1 MKVGGLAALVT
12 GGGSGMG
19 EASARALAAAGAR
32 VAIADL
38 AGEAAARVA
47 RDIGGIGIETDVG
60 QEASAVAAFQRARE
74 AHGPVRLL
82 VNCAGIATAGRIVG
96 REGPLALADF
106 ERTIRVNLIGT
117 FNMMR
122 LAAAEMA
129 ALDPLDTD
137 ERGLIINTASV
148 AAYEGQIGQA
158 AYSASKG
165 GVVGLTV
172 PAARELARHGIR
184 VMTIAPGLIATPMLL
199 TMPDEVKESLI
210 ATTLFP
216 HRLGQPEEY
225 AKLVLAIADNVLLNG
240 EVVRLDGAIR
250 LAPK

>member
-1 MKVGGLAALVT
+1 MNVDGLAALVT

-19 EASARALAAAGAR
+19 AATARALAAAGAR
-32 VAIADL
+32 VAVADL
-38 AGEAAARVA
+38 DGEAAARVA
-47 RDIGGIGIETDVG
+47 RDIGGVAIQTDVG
-60 QEASAVAAFQRARE
+60 QEVSAVAAFRRARE
-74 AHGPVRLL
+74 TNGPIRLL

-96 REGPLALADF
+96 REGPLALDDF
-106 ERTIRVNLIGT
+106 QRTIQVNLIGT

-122 LAAAEMA
+122 LAAAEMSS
-129 ALDPLDTD
+129 LDPLETD
-137 ERGLIINTASV
+137 ERGVIVNTASV

-158 AYSASKG
+158 AYAASKG
-165 GVVGLTV
+165 GVVGLTL

-199 TMPDEVKESLI
+199 TMPDEVKESLVS
-210 ATTLFP
+210 TTLFP

-250 LAPK
+250 LAPR

>member
-1 MKVGGLAALVT
+1 MKLDGLAAVVT

-19 EASARALAAAGAR
+19 AATARALADAGAR
-32 VAIADL
+32 VAVVDL
-38 AGEAAARVA
+38 NLAAAAETARAIGGLAIECDVSRERSATRAFSQA
-47 RDIGGIGIETDVG
+47 RD
-60 QEASAVAAFQRARE
+60 AN
-74 AHGPVRLL
+74 GPLRLL
-82 VNCAGIATAGRIVG
+82 VNCAGIATAGRVVG
-96 REGPLALADF
+96 RDGPLALDDF
-106 ERTIRVNLIGT
+106 ERTIGVNLVGT
-117 FNMMR
+117 FNMLR

-129 ALDPLDTD
+129 GLDPLDTD
-137 ERGLIINTASV
+137 ERGLIVNTASV

-165 GVVGLTV
+165 GIVGLTL
-172 PAARELARHGIR
+172 PAARELARHAIR
-184 VMTIAPGLIATPMLL
+184 VMTIAPGLIGTPMLL
-199 TMPDEVKESLI
+199 NMPEEVKESLV

>member
-1 MKVGGLAALVT
+1 MKLDGLAAVVT

-19 EASARALAAAGAR
+19 AATARALADAGAR
-32 VAIADL
+32 VAVVDL
-38 AGEAAARVA
+38 TLAAAAETARAIGGLAIECDVSRERSAMQAFSQA
-47 RDIGGIGIETDVG
+47 RD
-60 QEASAVAAFQRARE
+60 AN
-74 AHGPVRLL
+74 GPLRLL
-82 VNCAGIATAGRIVG
+82 VNCAGIATAGRVVG
-96 REGPLALADF
+96 RDGPLALDDF
-106 ERTIRVNLIGT
+106 ERTIGVNLVGT
-117 FNMMR
+117 FNMLR

-129 ALDPLDTD
+129 GLDPLDTD
-137 ERGLIINTASV
+137 ERGLIVNTASV

-165 GVVGLTV
+165 GVVGLTL
-172 PAARELARHGIR
+172 PAARELARHAIR
-184 VMTIAPGLIATPMLL
+184 VMTIAPGLIGTPMLL
-199 TMPDEVKESLI
+199 NMPEEVKESLV

>member
-1 MKVGGLAALVT
+1 MNVDGLAALVT

-19 EASARALAAAGAR
+19 AATARALATAGAK

-38 AGEAAARVA
+38 DEEAAARVA
-47 RDIGGIGIETDVG
+47 RDIGGVAIQTDVG
-60 QEASAVAAFQRARE
+60 QEASAVAAFRRARE
-74 AHGPVRLL
+74 ANGPIRLL

-96 REGPLALADF
+96 REGPLALDDF
-106 ERTIRVNLIGT
+106 QRTIQVNLIGT

-122 LAAAEMA
+122 LAAAEMSS
-129 ALDPLDTD
+129 LDPLETD
-137 ERGLIINTASV
+137 ERGVIVNTASV

-158 AYSASKG
+158 SYAASKG
-165 GVVGLTV
+165 GVVGLTL

-199 TMPDEVKESLI
+199 TMPDEVKESLVS
-210 ATTLFP
+210 TTLFP

-250 LAPK
+250 LAPR

>member
-1 MKVGGLAALVT
+1 MNVDGLAALVT

-38 AGEAAARVA
+38 DGEAAARVA
-47 RDIGGIGIETDVG
+47 RDIDGIGIETDVG
-60 QEASAVAAFQRARE
+60 QETSAVAAFQRARE

-199 TMPDEVKESLI
+199 TMPDEVKESLV
-210 ATTLFP
+210 ATTQFP

>member
-1 MKVGGLAALVT
+1 MKVNGLAAMVT

-19 EASARALAAAGAR
+19 AAVAQALAAQGAKVAVVDLNKDAAGQVADEIGG
-32 VAIADL
+32 VAIECDVSI
-38 AGEAAARVA
+38 EKAAISAFDRA
-47 RDIGGIGIETDVG
+47 RD
-60 QEASAVAAFQRARE
+60 AN
-74 AHGPVRLL
+74 GPIRLL
-82 VNCAGIATAGRIVG
+82 VNCAGIATAGRVVG
-96 REGPLALADF
+96 REGPLALEEF

-129 ALDPLDTD
+129 TLEPLDTE
-137 ERGLIINTASV
+137 ERGLIVNTASV
-148 AAYEGQIGQA
+148 AAFEGQIGQA

-172 PAARELARHGIR
+172 PVARELSRHGIR
-184 VMTIAPGLIATPMLL
+184 VMAIAPGLIGTPMLL
-199 TMPDEVKESLI
+199 NMPEEVKDSLI

-216 HRLGQPEEY
+216 HRLGEPEEF

-240 EVVRLDGAIR
+240 EVIRLDGAVR
-250 LAPK
+250 LAPT